1 MASGSTD
8 AARDGRLTPSSSA
21 SWWLAL
27 PRALPDW
34 KRHCQVLN
42 EYDSRKNVP
51 SFLLYPTIAHIETL
65 RKQRLFTT
73 EPLDP
78 SDLRIAAAPLPGA
91 GKDGLPGDYPRIGQV
106 ATALQ
111 ERSQDVAIALQCG
124 PEHVAAALQW
134 PSHERFPVPLTAP
147 NHFTNV
153 QRYCGCLARQRDLVQ
168 IYEQRNQLPG

>member
-42 EYDSRKNVP
+42 EYDSRRTIP
-51 SFLLYPTIAHIETL
+51 SILLYPTIAHIETL
-65 RKQRLFTT
+65 RKQRLFTNSR
-73 EPLDP
+73 PIP
-78 SDLRIAAAPLPGA
+78 SDLRIAAAPLRGA

-111 ERSQDVAIALQCG
+111 ERSQDVVIALQCG
-124 PEHVAAALQW
+124 PEHVALALQC
-134 PSHERFPVPLTAP
+134 PSHQRFPVPLTAP
-147 NHFTNV
+147 NHFTIV
-153 QRYCGCLARQRDLVQ
+153 QIYPGCLSRQRDLVQ
-168 IYEQRNQLPG
+168 IYEQRIQLPE